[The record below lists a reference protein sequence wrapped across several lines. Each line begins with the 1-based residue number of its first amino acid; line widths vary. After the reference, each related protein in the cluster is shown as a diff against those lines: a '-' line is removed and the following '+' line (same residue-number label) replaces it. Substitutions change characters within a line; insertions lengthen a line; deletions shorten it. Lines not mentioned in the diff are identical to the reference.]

1 MHERFDAAQPGI
13 APTSSSFPGADFIH
27 VPGALPFIAMEGP
40 DEPAK
45 DLKDPQRLASLRDL
59 RSDVASRGFLPP
71 PPQTPKDPTC
81 STFDRSSLR
90 PGALKPE
97 AFA

>member
-1 MHERFDAAQPGI
+1 MSASMRPAWDRSNRQFL
-13 APTSSSFPGADFIH
+13 PGADFIH
-27 VPGALPFIAMEGP
+27 VPGALHFIAMEGP

-45 DLKDPQRLASLRDL
+45 DLKDAQRHASLGEL
-59 RSDVASRGFLPP
+59 RSDVASRGFLP